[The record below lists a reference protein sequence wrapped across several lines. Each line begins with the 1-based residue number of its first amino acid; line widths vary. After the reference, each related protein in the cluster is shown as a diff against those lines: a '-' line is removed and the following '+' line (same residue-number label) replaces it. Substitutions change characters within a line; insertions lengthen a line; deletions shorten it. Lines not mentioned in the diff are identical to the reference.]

1 MLATVDLMTNGV
13 NEIED
18 HHFAE
23 LLQLRAPGPPGGT
36 GSTTNYPLL
45 ISSSHPAVF
54 PDARLSD
61 EIGMLAAKFNVP
73 RSRIAEMQRNSINHT
88 FCDDDVK
95 QRIRE
100 IFDGMLQK
108 MSNEQAIAKTK
119 PRRGVVARAR
129 RSSVVMMNAAAAAA
143 AAAAGAAGEMSGKAL
158 TASAKGISTSMK
170 AVMNPMLL
178 PGQVGEMVGA
188 AREKSATMLRMK
200 QGVTK
205 LYGSSEK
212 SIRDVFNEFDTENGG
227 ALGREEIRKAMQAM
241 GMDADADIESTMAE
255 LSADSDGKVSFEAFN
270 AYLEDALDASDV
282 LEATDNVLESIE
294 DIAADMAR
302 GHIHDISEALSK
314 TLEVAELETKAAA
327 ALARAGAM
335 DRRALAL
342 QRKFGSVD
350 ACAHLESLKSMAH
363 RSDSSGAAQALLS
376 KANGFA
382 GHESQIASAL
392 KGKVSEHADALQMR
406 AEGVLAEKRDQARTL
421 VSETEQAEDL
431 LIEKSRDKVE
441 ALLARAQDK
450 THALGEKAD
459 ALRARADEML
469 GSKGQ
474 DVLGDKRVQHLL
486 AAAQKMMHCK
496 TMEDRLEL
504 MKETAAELL
513 EDYEDDS
520 RVQALMRAVGQ
531 GRKLL
536 EDGELTEEQMQ
547 IVRLFAAIRN
557 WCTPNTDAM
566 CGVVQ
571 LLECGLSDEQV
582 EALAGTGRTALST
595 HKLTSE
601 DVKVLMQ
608 VGLTERQKKK
618 LMATGMKAGM
628 ALGMRLFGKH
638 VSAHPCPNCFL
649 IPQLTRARFPSTARF
664 ATVLNSARRVGEN
677 VRSYSIVWCCMTML
691 CHWTT
696 GKKHRPP
703 DWHCWWPSLGNRE
716 RGNCY
721 PGSQTNGG
729 VGTPLRI
736 AFRSNAEARRGRKVD
751 ARRARG

>member
-1 MLATVDLMTNGV
+1 MTNGV

-18 HHFAE
+18 HHFAG
-23 LLQLRAPGPPGGT
+23 LLQLRAPGPPGGG
-36 GSTTNYPLL
+36 GSTTSYPLL

-54 PDARLSD
+54 PDARLSG
-61 EIGMLAAKFNVP
+61 EIGMLAAKFSVP

-100 IFDGMLQK
+100 VFDDMLQK

-143 AAAAGAAGEMSGKAL
+143 AAAAGAAGDMSGKAL
-158 TASAKGISTSMK
+158 TASAKGISTSMNV
-170 AVMNPMLL
+170 VMNPMLL
-178 PGQVGEMVGA
+178 PGQVGDMVGA

-212 SIRDVFNEFDTENGG
+212 SIRDVFNEFDTEGGG
-227 ALGREEIRKAMQAM
+227 ALGREDIRKAMLAM

-255 LSADSDGKVSFEAFN
+255 LSADSDGKVSFEAFDS
-270 AYLEDALDASDV
+270 YIEDALDASDV
-282 LEATDNVLESIE
+282 LEATDNVVESIE

-314 TLEVAELETKAAA
+314 TLEVAQLETKAAA
-327 ALARAGAM
+327 ALARAGAT

-350 ACAHLESLKSMAH
+350 AYAHLESLKSVAH
-363 RSDSSGAAQALLS
+363 RSDPSGAAQALLS
-376 KANGFA
+376 KANGF
-382 GHESQIASAL
+382 GHEAQIASVL

-406 AEGVLAEKRDQARTL
+406 AQGDQTRTPM
-421 VSETEQAEDL
+421 SETEQAEEM
-431 LIEKSRDKVE
+431 LIEKGHDKVE
-441 ALLARAQDK
+441 ALLAQAQDK
-450 THALGEKAD
+450 THALSEKAD
-459 ALRARADEML
+459 ALRAKADEML

-474 DVLGDKRVQHLL
+474 EVLRDKRVQHLL

-504 MKETAAELL
+504 MKATAAELL

-520 RVQALMRAVGQ
+520 RLQALMRAVGQ

-547 IVRLFAAIRN
+547 TVRF
-557 WCTPNTDAM
+557 C
-566 CGVVQ
+566 
-571 LLECGLSDEQV
+571 
-582 EALAGTGRTALST
+582 
-595 HKLTSE
+595 
-601 DVKVLMQ
+601 
-608 VGLTERQKKK
+608 
-618 LMATGMKAGM
+618 
-628 ALGMRLFGKH
+628 
-638 VSAHPCPNCFL
+638 
-649 IPQLTRARFPSTARF
+649 
-664 ATVLNSARRVGEN
+664 
-677 VRSYSIVWCCMTML
+677 
-691 CHWTT
+691 
-696 GKKHRPP
+696 
-703 DWHCWWPSLGNRE
+703 
-716 RGNCY
+716 
-721 PGSQTNGG
+721 
-729 VGTPLRI
+729 
-736 AFRSNAEARRGRKVD
+736 
-751 ARRARG
+751 